1 MLSSK
6 TRVVALAVC
15 SVLALT
21 GSAEASGPAKTT
33 VTIKGPNGDFSGT
46 VTSPKLHKCAD
57 QRTITVYKQNGSK
70 QDPSVDTEI
79 GSDTSELHGHRAE
92 WSIGNS
98 GFKSG
103 KFYARAA
110 KTPGCRA
117 GSSKTINE

>member
-6 TRVVALAVC
+6 TRIVALAVC
-15 SVLALT
+15 SALALT

-33 VTIKGPNGDFSGT
+33 VTIKGQNGDFSGT

-57 QRTITVYKQNGSK
+57 QRTITVYKQKGSK
-70 QDPSVDTEI
+70 QNPSIDAEI
-79 GSDTSELHGHRAE
+79 GSDTSELHGHHGE

-117 GSSKTINE
+117 SSSKTLHE